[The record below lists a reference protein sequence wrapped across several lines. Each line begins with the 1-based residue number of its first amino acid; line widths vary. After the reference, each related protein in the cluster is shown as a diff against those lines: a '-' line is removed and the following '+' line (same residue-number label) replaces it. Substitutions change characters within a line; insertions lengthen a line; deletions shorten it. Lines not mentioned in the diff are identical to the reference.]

1 MPTVVLGSY
10 LTLVV
15 PGRLLRLLTG
25 LFVTAVGVRL
35 LARPLAAESKKE
47 HTAKSLWL
55 LLGVDTGIG
64 LRSGLLANGGGF
76 LLVLVYLLLCD
87 MEAQEAAATSLVT
100 VAFLAL
106 PGTWIHWQLGHI
118 DLSLVLLLALGGLPF
133 TYLGAHRTG
142 GSVPI
147 WYLALFIPHGRIQRS

>member
-1 MPTVVLGSY
+1 
-10 LTLVV
+10 
-15 PGRLLRLLTG
+15 
-25 LFVTAVGVRL
+25 VRL

-133 TYLGAHRTG
+133 TYLR
-142 GSVPI
+142 
-147 WYLALFIPHGRIQRS
+147 GR